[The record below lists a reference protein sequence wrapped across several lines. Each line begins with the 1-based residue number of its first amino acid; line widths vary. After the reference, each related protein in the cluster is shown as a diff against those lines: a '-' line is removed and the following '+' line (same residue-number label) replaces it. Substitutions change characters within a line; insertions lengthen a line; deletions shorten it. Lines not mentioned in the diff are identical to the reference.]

1 MKLIEIW
8 NNIEILFNEIPI
20 VKTLFYKRYNNFEL
34 LYNENIFTDRLNYFI
49 QKHLVNLKNF
59 ELINQQV
66 INTTINNYGKKTI
79 AKGNNNTVN
88 NGSNREQYSG
98 YSVDGD
104 FKKTLTDLNSTS
116 NNTNE
121 VIELLNPAELLLLM
135 NKTSN
140 ITLLN
145 TFFNEV
151 ELLFKTIYPCN
162 L

>member
-20 VKTLFYKRYNNFEL
+20 IKTLFYKRYNNFEL

-49 QKHLVNLKNF
+49 QKHLVNLKNY

-116 NNTNE
+116 NNINE

>member
-49 QKHLVNLKNF
+49 QKHLVNLKNY

>member
-1 MKLIEIW
+1 MRLIEIW

-49 QKHLVNLKNF
+49 QKHLVNLKNY

>member
-88 NGSNREQYSG
+88 NGSNREQYTG

>member
-88 NGSNREQYSG
+88 NGSNREQYTG
-98 YSVDGD
+98 YNVDGD

>member
-59 ELINQQV
+59 ELINSQV
-66 INTTINNYGKKTI
+66 INTAINEYGKKTI

>member
-34 LYNENIFTDRLNYFI
+34 LYNENIFTNRLNYFI

-121 VIELLNPAELLLLM
+121 VIELLNPAELILLM

-145 TFFNEV
+145 SFFNEV

>member
-1 MKLIEIW
+1 M
-8 NNIEILFNEIPI
+8 
-20 VKTLFYKRYNNFEL
+20 

-59 ELINQQV
+59 ELINSQV
-66 INTTINNYGKKTI
+66 INTAINEYGKKTI

>member
-34 LYNENIFTDRLNYFI
+34 LYNENIFTDQLNYFI

-59 ELINQQV
+59 ELINSQV
-66 INTTINNYGKKTI
+66 INTAINEYGKKTI

>member
-1 MKLIEIW
+1 M
-8 NNIEILFNEIPI
+8 
-20 VKTLFYKRYNNFEL
+20 

-49 QKHLVNLKNF
+49 QKHLVNLKNY
-59 ELINQQV
+59 ELINQQI

-151 ELLFKTIYPCN
+151 ELLFRTIYPCN

>member
-1 MKLIEIW
+1 MRLIEIW

-49 QKHLVNLKNF
+49 QKHLVNLKNY

-151 ELLFKTIYPCN
+151 ELLFRTIYPCN